1 MKRKFMFVAMMAAM
15 CSTALFTACTTEEG
29 DDAEVLATNVNFDNL
44 TTVAQTDGTI
54 LIEGSISANGKIKTF
69 ELQTLDGKTIVDL
82 ATKNEKSVD
91 KDENGKKVKT
101 YTMDISSVAVPVQ
114 QMQIVF
120 KVKDGETG
128 KGCAQIGQTY
138 EFDAGTGE
146 SVKGSYMSFSQNRS
160 YTFAEVVDATTGE
173 ATANAQ
179 NVEVILGKGEDG
191 KPTLKS
197 AKEAK
202 SEKFKNAAGDAKIF
216 PNAVLTSTNCIAT
229 YNIVF
234 GEDGITAK
242 VSGVII
248 KTGDGGIMKIDNS
261 ALFK

>member
-15 CSTALFTACTTEEG
+15 CSTAMFTSCVEDGE
-29 DDAEVLATNVNFDNL
+29 DNAEVLATNVNFSKL
-44 TTVAQTDGTI
+44 TTVAQSDGTI
-54 LIEGSISANGKIKTF
+54 LIEGSITANGKIKTF

-82 ATKNEKSVD
+82 ATKNEKSVE

-101 YTMDISSVAVPVQ
+101 YTMDVASVAVPVQ
-114 QMQIVF
+114 RMQVVF
-120 KVKDGETG
+120 KVKDGDTG
-128 KGCAQIGQTY
+128 KGCAQIGEDYT
-138 EFDAGTGE
+138 FDAGTGE

-160 YTFAEVVDATTGE
+160 YTFAEVIDQVTGE
-173 ATANAQ
+173 ATDNAKY
-179 NVEVILGKGEDG
+179 VEVILGKGEDG

-202 SEKFKNAAGDAKIF
+202 SENFKNAAGAAKIF

-229 YNIVF
+229 YDIVF
-234 GEDGITAK
+234 GADGITAT

-248 KTGDGGIMKIDNS
+248 KTGDGGFITIDNS
-261 ALFK
+261 ALFQ